1 MTNTILWIVGGLG
14 IGVGLL
20 HMLMGG
26 LGVPGGDVAEVF
38 GTLGY
43 DGIDDLVLTTNGKIG
58 LSCFF
63 AGVIMMIVANKDA
76 WKTTGG
82 Y

>member
-43 DGIDDLVLTTNGKIG
+43 DGIDDLVLTTNGKA
-58 LSCFF
+58 S
-63 AGVIMMIVANKDA
+63 AASSPA
-76 WKTTGG
+76 
-82 Y
+82 